1 MSAKGER
8 EQKWAC
14 RWRLRTPKGQQRN
27 RPERTTTRDGQHLA
41 PDFSSSELTRCTRQK
56 GWSRA
61 PQPFVILIPPVA
73 ISRALTFYCNYVQL
87 YTLSIISSEPQRNTR
102 GRRLTMEQV
111 SAPILYDISED
122 SKLWNTKLVAV
133 IFVLFGIFFE
143 LMA

>member
-8 EQKWAC
+8 EQKRAC

-27 RPERTTTRDGQHLA
+27 RPERDSNQGWTEPCSWFFIPRADQMHQ
-41 PDFSSSELTRCTRQK
+41 QK
-56 GWSRA
+56 AWSRA
-61 PQPFVILIPPVA
+61 PQPFVILIPRVA

-87 YTLSIISSEPQRNTR
+87 YTLSMISSESQRNTR
-102 GRRLTMEQV
+102 GRRLTMERV

-122 SKLWNTKLVAV
+122 SKFWNSKLVAV
-133 IFVLFGIFFE
+133 VVLFAILFE